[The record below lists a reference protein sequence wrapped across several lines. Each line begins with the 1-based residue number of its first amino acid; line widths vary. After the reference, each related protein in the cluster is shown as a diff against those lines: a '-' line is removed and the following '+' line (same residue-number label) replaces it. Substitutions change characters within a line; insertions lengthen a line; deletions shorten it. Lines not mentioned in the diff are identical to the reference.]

1 MGELIQTIQSHET
14 NFIEKDPC
22 SYLLKTTPVYFCA
35 PDGIFNAT
43 SFHSQTCPNLDDN
56 FHGHLEH
63 ISKYMHGR
71 NTFFFIAAEKHECL
85 STCYVILHNLLPL

>member
-14 NFIEKDPC
+14 NFIKKDPC

-71 NTFFFIAAEKHECL
+71 NTFF
-85 STCYVILHNLLPL
+85 LLQQKNMSALVLVL